1 MFQQGPSNHSVVR
14 FCWEINV
21 WPPGECFD
29 RHLNKKQRFEFNHG
43 TFGFPSLDFIGVIP
57 KSSLWLCTQVRIFV
71 KRKRRNGMTSK
82 KCVVGFFVK
91 QVYRFIWTGA
101 FFTTI
106 TSSSTFFSTLHPFE
120 GPCFFM
126 NRGFHRFF
134 NLDCPEKHRWI
145 RKIKKTD
152 RLMIHRSVV
161 FKQAYAIISDVWS

>member
-14 FCWEINV
+14 FRWEINV

-71 KRKRRNGMTSK
+71 KRKRRNGMTYPRNVWWDFLSN
-82 KCVVGFFVK
+82 
-91 QVYRFIWTGA
+91 RFIGSFGTGA
-101 FFTTI
+101 FFTNNYKFI
-106 TSSSTFFSTLHPFE
+106 HVFFNVTTPLR

-134 NLDCPEKHRWI
+134 NLDCPEKTPMNP
-145 RKIKKTD
+145 KNKKNRSTD
-152 RLMIHRSVV
+152 DSQVCCV
-161 FKQAYAIISDVWS
+161 